1 MDTCCL
7 FTNQQHRWI
16 SFSFFLFSILHKD
29 FFIVLFQ
36 AAEARVFD
44 NGFYFCISFHNII
57 RFVHAQHED
66 RHGYSYSSVAFLL
79 IVFCFGCCLCCC
91 CLCRCCCC
99 CNFVPTTVDD
109 ERRMEELLPLS
120 REFFFFISLH
130 KAFVS
135 YLIFFFFCSCL
146 RCFFTIRA
154 YICDCRIYLLFAS
167 SFHSLAQIQY
177 AHWPCEKIEKKGK
190 NTRVFASL
198 IVSGR
203 FLHEDSVTESITEKY
218 KIFILFSN
226 LSNSSE
232 MIELKFNY
240 GSVNCD
246 WMWISTLFFV
256 RTI

>member
-1 MDTCCL
+1 MHTSCTPYRQTEMDTCCL

-99 CNFVPTTVDD
+99 NFVPTTVDD

-120 REFFFFISLH
+120 REFFFLFPSTKHSLVIWFFFFLFVFTVLFHYTCLYLWLPYLFTFCFFISL
-130 KAFVS
+130 
-135 YLIFFFFCSCL
+135 SC
-146 RCFFTIRA
+146 T
-154 YICDCRIYLLFAS
+154 
-167 SFHSLAQIQY
+167 
-177 AHWPCEKIEKKGK
+177 
-190 NTRVFASL
+190 
-198 IVSGR
+198 
-203 FLHEDSVTESITEKY
+203 DSVCTLALWEDWKKREKY
-218 KIFILFSN
+218 SCICIINCFRSF
-226 LSNSSE
+226 
-232 MIELKFNY
+232 FARRFRD
-240 GSVNCD
+240 GVNNRE
-246 WMWISTLFFV
+246 V
-256 RTI
+256 